1 MRRLLGRLEQ
11 WRPWPVAAL
20 ALVSYVPLLLTHRGQ
35 VGADT
40 KSYLYLNPGKLLA
53 DASWLWETGVGLGTV
68 THQNIGYLW
77 PAGPFYW
84 FFDTIGVPD
93 WVAQRIWLGTIIF
106 AAGMG
111 VRFMLRT
118 LRWELPGVTVA
129 AFAYALSPYLLHYGA
144 RISIILL
151 PFAGLP
157 WLIAFTA
164 RAMRR
169 GGWRDPAAFALITMT
184 VGGINATSLLL
195 VLVGPGMWVLYAL
208 LAEREITWGRALAV
222 GARIGVLTLI
232 TSLWWMAGLVLQG
245 KFGIPILDYTE
256 TYKVV
261 SGASSAPEVMRG
273 LGYWFFYGSD
283 SLGPWISGAVTM
295 VQNPLVLIVSFLLP
309 GLVILSAFLTRF
321 RYRAYFVLMVVVG
334 ALIAIASHPF
344 DSPTPAGALFKAATT
359 TDAGLAFRSTPR
371 AIPLLAL
378 GGAVLLAAGISAVA
392 SMRPKL
398 RVPLSLAIVAL
409 IGINQAPLFLGRMV
423 DDNLQRPENIPEY
436 WNEVAAALDAG
447 DRDTRVLEM
456 PGIDFASYN
465 WGNTVDPVTPGLIDR
480 DYAARELIPYGS
492 FASAQLM
499 MALDLPYQEGTANP
513 AALGPMLQLLS
524 VGDLVAR
531 NDLRFGRYRSPRP
544 RKFWDQVTSVPGLGD
559 PVGFGPDVSDRPDPV
574 VPLLDEI
581 ELGMDPTLPDPPS
594 VGILPVE
601 DPRPMV
607 RTEAASA
614 PTLLAGDAHGLVSA
628 AGAGMIDPD
637 RPVLYSA
644 SFADDPDALRALAEQ
659 PGAELIVTDSNRKMG
674 LRWGSVREN
683 RGYTEGADREPII
696 TDVTDNRLDVFP
708 EAAQD
713 GEAAGDTDP
722 DTQTVVETRG
732 GATVNSTTYGNGVSY
747 TPGDK
752 PFFAVDGSLR
762 TAWRTG
768 AFGKLSEDA
777 LELTWDS
784 PVTTDTVT
792 LVQSQRKVNRY
803 MTEVQLSFDPGDGT
817 FGDPIDVDLGEVSLS
832 PEGQVIDF
840 PERTFSRMRVEI
852 IETNVGEL
860 ADYGKV
866 SEVGIAELKVADTT
880 LTEVVRPP
888 TDLLDTLGADSLA
901 NPLAVVLRRA
911 AANPEE
917 VVLDDEEPTIV
928 RTLSVPSERS
938 FALGGIARL
947 PLEQPDENID
957 ATLGVP
963 GADEGGVTA
972 SSQGR
977 LPSLRARAAA
987 ANDGDPTTAWQSPG
1001 NPHGGEWVNF
1011 EYPKALSVDELEFSY
1026 LNDGRHSTPAS
1037 IHLEADGA
1045 PSAALAV
1052 PQTKPGATRGDIT
1065 TVRLELP
1072 EAVRGTNIR
1081 LVVDQINPR
1090 KTREWFSHS
1099 KVDLPIGIAE
1109 VGWGGPT
1116 VGDPPDD
1123 LAGVCRDDL
1132 LSIDGEAV
1140 GVQLDATKDELLD
1153 RQPAMVRTCDLGTG
1167 GTDAAGSQAGGGG
1180 RPAIELGPKASLL
1193 QTGLGLS
1200 TGVDVDELWLT
1211 SSAGGAAT
1219 AAPADPPDGTA
1230 LDGTAPDGTA
1240 LDGTAA
1246 ANRLGVDPNAEQ
1258 DPPAPSTDTE
1268 RTSRLTYEV
1277 SVADADQPY
1286 WLVMGQSFNPG
1297 WHATTADGTDLG
1309 PPTLIN
1315 GYANGW
1321 LVDPADVGADA
1332 NLVIEWTPQRTVW
1345 IALALSAIGL
1355 LVTLG
1360 MAWFDPRWL
1369 GGRANRPTARVSR
1382 VLPLTPLDGFGA
1394 SRSLMRAGLAGLGVA
1409 IVGVLAFG
1417 LPVGLIAGVFAALVL
1432 RRPSAWP
1439 ALRVVG
1445 IGSYGLGVLFVI
1457 AKQFRNGYELGFE
1470 WPNLFPAAHGLVLLS
1485 LALLAVDVL
1494 AEGLVGG
1501 WRRSVD
1507 DDFEREKT

>member
-53 DASWLWETGVGLGTV
+53 DAPWLWETGVGLGTV

-84 FFDTIGVPD
+84 FFETIGVPD
-93 WVAQRIWLGTIIF
+93 WIAQRIWLGTIIF

-129 AFAYALSPYLLHYGA
+129 ALAYALSPYLLHYGA

-164 RAMRR
+164 RALRH

-195 VLVGPGMWVLYAL
+195 VMIGPGMWVLYAL

-232 TSLWWMAGLVLQG
+232 TSLWWMAGLMLQG
-245 KFGIPILDYTE
+245 KYGIPILDYTE

-261 SGASSAPEVMRG
+261 AGASSAPEIMRG

-295 VQNPLVLIVSFLLP
+295 VQNPLVLVVSFLLP
-309 GLVILSAFLTRF
+309 ALVVVSGFLTRF

-334 ALIAIASHPF
+334 ALTAIASHPF

-371 AIPLLAL
+371 ALPLLAL

-392 SMRPKL
+392 TLRPRL
-398 RVPLSLAIVAL
+398 RVPLSLVIVAL

-423 DDNLQRPENIPEY
+423 DDNLQRSENIPEY

-456 PGIDFASYN
+456 PGIDFASYT

-513 AALGPMLQLLS
+513 AALGPMLQLMS

-544 RKFWDQVTSVPGLGD
+544 RTFWDQVTSAPGLGD

-574 VPLLDEI
+574 VPLLDGI
-581 ELGMDPTLPDPPS
+581 ELGTDPALPDPPS
-594 VGILPVE
+594 VGIVPVE

-607 RTEAASA
+607 RTESAAA
-614 PTLLAGDAHGLVSA
+614 PTLLDGDAHGLVTA

-644 SFADDPDALRALAEQ
+644 SFADDPDALRALATE
-659 PGAELIVTDSNRKMG
+659 PGAELIVTDSNRKQG

-683 RGYTEGADREPII
+683 RGYTERADREPII
-696 TDVTDNRLDVFP
+696 TDVSDNRLDVFP
-708 EAAQD
+708 EAD
-713 GEAAGDTDP
+713 RDSNGETDT

-732 GATVNSTTYGNGVSY
+732 GATVDATTYGNGVSY
-747 TPGDK
+747 TPGDQ
-752 PFFAVDGSLR
+752 PFFAVDGSLN

-768 AFGKLSEDA
+768 AFGELKQDA

-792 LVQSQRKVNRY
+792 LVQSQRRGNRH
-803 MTEVQLSFDPGDGT
+803 MTQVEFSFDSGDGV
-817 FGDPIDVDLGEVSLS
+817 FADPIEVDLGEESLS
-832 PEGQVIDF
+832 PEGQVVDF

-852 IETNVGEL
+852 LDTNVGEL

-866 SEVGIAELKVADTT
+866 SEVGIAELMVADTT
-880 LTEVVRPP
+880 LEQVVRPP
-888 TDLLDTLGADSLA
+888 TDLLDTLGGDSLS
-901 NPLAVVLRRA
+901 NPLAIVLRRA

-917 VVLDDEEPTIV
+917 GVLDDEEPSIV
-928 RTLSVPSERS
+928 RTLSVPAERS
-938 FALGGIARL
+938 FALGGLARL
-947 PLEQPDENID
+947 SLGQPDESID
-957 ATLGVP
+957 AILGVP

-972 SSQGR
+972 SSAAR
-977 LPSLRARAAA
+977 LASLRARAAS
-987 ANDGDPTTAWQSPG
+987 ANDGDLSTAWQSPA
-1001 NPHGGEWVNF
+1001 NPQGGTWVNF
-1011 EYPKALSVDELEFSY
+1011 EYPKAISVDELEFSY
-1026 LNDGRHSTPAS
+1026 LNDGRHSTPKS
-1037 IHLEADGA
+1037 IHLQGDGVASASIEVPEA
-1045 PSAALAV
+1045 
-1052 PQTKPGATRGDIT
+1052 KPGDTRGDTT
-1065 TVRLELP
+1065 TVRLEVP
-1072 EAVRGTNIR
+1072 EAVRGTNLR
-1081 LVVDQINPR
+1081 LVVDEIHPR
-1090 KTREWFSHS
+1090 TTLEWFSHS
-1099 KVDLPIGIAE
+1099 EADLPIGIAE

-1116 VGDPPDD
+1116 MGAPLDD
-1123 LAGVCRDDL
+1123 LGGVCRDDL
-1132 LSIDGEAV
+1132 LSLDGQAIGIRLEAT
-1140 GVQLDATKDELLD
+1140 ADELLD
-1153 RQPAMVRTCDLGTG
+1153 RQPAGVRTCDPE
-1167 GTDAAGSQAGGGG
+1167 APAGSGTADDE
-1180 RPAIELGPKASLL
+1180 RPTIELGPEASLL
-1193 QTGLGLS
+1193 RSGAGLS
-1200 TGVDVDELWLT
+1200 VGVDLDELWLT
-1211 SSAGGAAT
+1211 SAAGGDAVATPAEPLGSTDLKGGAA
-1219 AAPADPPDGTA
+1219 AP
-1230 LDGTAPDGTA
+1230 
-1240 LDGTAA
+1240 
-1246 ANRLGVDPNAEQ
+1246 RLGVDPNT
-1258 DPPAPSTDTE
+1258 APGQSAPRTE
-1268 RTSRLTYEV
+1268 TGRTSRLTYEV
-1277 SVADADQPY
+1277 SVADADEPY

-1315 GYANGW
+1315 GFANGW
-1321 LVDPADVGADA
+1321 LVDPGDVGPDA
-1332 NLVIEWTPQRTVW
+1332 RFVIEWTPQRTVW
-1345 IALALSAIGL
+1345 IALALSLIGL

-1360 MAWFDPRWL
+1360 MAFFDPKWL
-1369 GGRANRPTARVSR
+1369 GGRVNRPSARVSH
-1382 VLPLTPLDGFGA
+1382 VVPLSPLDRFGA
-1394 SRSLMRAGLAGLGVA
+1394 PRSWVRAGLLGLGAAV
-1409 IVGVLAFG
+1409 VGVLAFG
-1417 LPVGLIAGVFAALVL
+1417 LPVGLIAGAFTALVL
-1432 RRPSAWP
+1432 RYPSAWP

-1445 IGSYGLGVLFVI
+1445 IGGYGLGGLFVI
-1457 AKQFRNGYELGFE
+1457 AKQIRNGYELGFE
-1470 WPNLFPAAHGLVLLS
+1470 WPNLFSAAHGLVLVS
-1485 LALLAVDVL
+1485 LALLAVDVVV
-1494 AEGLVGG
+1494 EGLVGG
-1501 WRRSVD
+1501 WRRTVD
-1507 DDFEREKT
+1507 DDFDREKT